1 MKGLIVLGLNTN
13 VDTLT
18 EEISKEARNVH
29 PNRQFIIIR
38 VHLYATE

>member
-29 PNRQFIIIR
+29 PDR
-38 VHLYATE
+38 